1 MRLIITFL
9 ILFGQTCG
17 FTQIQK
23 FEKELN
29 NPGDLIFYLQ
39 SPDLIKSIVEKR
51 YPLVIALHGC
61 NQSAKNYALNSGI
74 SVLAIE
80 GQFFLGL
87 PEQRMFNNG
96 SKCFNWY
103 RSKDNEKGKGELAS
117 IVAFIDTLVSIYPID
132 TNKIY
137 ITGVSAGA
145 AMSIALLVNYPNK
158 FAGGSPLAG
167 GCYCASDLRDG
178 FRLMRHDD
186 SLSDEFLKSKLPVQ
200 DVQLPPII
208 IIQGLKDN
216 VVDPTSAN
224 DIARQWNL
232 SCSDSISSQVEKLN
246 ERITINKLFC
256 GENELCQLVN
266 IDELGHAIP
275 ISEGCGHEAMFI
287 KDIGFCAMRY
297 IFEKWNLI
305 TVH

>member
-1 MRLIITFL
+1 MKLIIA
-9 ILFGQTCG
+9 ILLLFNQTWG
-17 FTQIQK
+17 VSQIQK
-23 FEKELN
+23 FEKEMN

-39 SPDLIKSIVEKR
+39 SPDSIKSNVEKR

-74 SVLAIE
+74 SDLVSE

-96 SKCFNWY
+96 SRCFNWY

-117 IVAFIDTLVSIYPID
+117 IISFIDTLIAIYPVD

-145 AMSIALLVNYPNK
+145 AMSVALLVNYPNK
-158 FAGGSPLAG
+158 FTGGSPLAG

-186 SLSDEFLKSKLPVQ
+186 SLSDDFLKSRLPVPEMK
-200 DVQLPPII
+200 LPPII
-208 IIQGLKDN
+208 IVQGLEDN
-216 VVDPTSAN
+216 VVDPNSAY
-224 DIARQWNL
+224 DIARQWSL
-232 SCSDSISSQVEKLN
+232 SCTDSISAQEERLN
-246 ERITINKLFC
+246 EKITIKKVFC
-256 GENELCQLVN
+256 GENELCQIVF
-266 IDELGHAIP
+266 IYELGHAIP

-287 KDIGFCAMRY
+287 KDIGFCAMKY
-297 IFEKWNLI
+297 VFEKWDLI
-305 TVH
+305 TIH